1 MLREPYPRALFCH
14 NRTWHQRRHWNSI
27 PVNTTQRTCH
37 TKSLQHP
44 KSFLLQTAIIA
55 VLGHYWSTM
64 PRTQGLYCVKYH
76 DWTPEEGFRDS
87 RQEEPSVSQI
97 RWRNEIKENA
107 VHLRKVMFVIYRDVT
122 VGFGAQEVHTVSP
135 CHSQGTCSVHRPQR
149 CHTSFQSSCWMNK
162 TKHPQR
168 AAPRTAMPLQVFHLW
183 FLPAENV
190 SDSQQGSLTEQPKH
204 SHLVISTNW
213 EEEKSNFKEA

>member
-14 NRTWHQRRHWNSI
+14 NRTWHQRRYWSSI

-55 VLGHYWSTM
+55 MLGHYWSTM

-87 RQEEPSVSQI
+87 RQEEPSASHI

-107 VHLRKVMFVIYRDVT
+107 VHLRKVVFVIYRDIT

-135 CHSQGTCSVHRPQR
+135 CHSQGTCTDPSAATPHFKAAAGWTKRSIHSVQPQGLPCPYR
-149 CHTSFQSSCWMNK
+149 YSICGSCH
-162 TKHPQR
+162 QR
-168 AAPRTAMPLQVFHLW
+168 T
-183 FLPAENV
+183 

-204 SHLVISTNW
+204 SRLVMSTNW

>member
-14 NRTWHQRRHWNSI
+14 NRTWHQRRYWSSI

-55 VLGHYWSTM
+55 VLGHYWSTT
-64 PRTQGLYCVKYH
+64 PRTQGLYCVN

-87 RQEEPSVSQI
+87 RQEEPSASHI

-149 CHTSFQSSCWMNK
+149 CHASFQSSCWMNK
-162 TKHPQR
+162 TKHPHVQPQGLPCPYRYSICGSCHQR
-168 AAPRTAMPLQVFHLW
+168 T
-183 FLPAENV
+183 

-204 SHLVISTNW
+204 SHLVMSTNW